1 MIEQTKIKTLE
12 EAILDLKQIS
22 TGTSSAFYMTWTR
35 LRLENGDPSY
45 YPAPQELIDIL
56 GYRTTSSLS
65 SVIRNLQRLNL
76 IPLSYK
82 YKSSTTFF
90 DHQRNEVKIG
100 DSGIYCIKASTGVY
114 IGLSKDMNARLRSHA
129 KQIKKGTHR
138 YIGREESPNFIIL
151 ENVLDHDLLLE
162 REAYWATKAINAG
175 VNVFNE
181 ENFT

>member
-82 YKSSTTFF
+82 YKTSTTFF
-90 DHQRNEVKIG
+90 DHQGNEVKIG